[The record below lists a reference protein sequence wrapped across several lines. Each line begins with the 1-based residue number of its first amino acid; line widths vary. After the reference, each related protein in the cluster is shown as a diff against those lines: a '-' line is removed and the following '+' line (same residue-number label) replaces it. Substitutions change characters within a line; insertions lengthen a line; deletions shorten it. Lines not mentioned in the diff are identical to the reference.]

1 MDKYNNGTR
10 YLIHA
15 TFFLALKVFF
25 IFHGSH
31 GSHPG
36 SHDTRGSHC
45 DSHGS
50 LACTF
55 STFSTTRSGH
65 NLVFMKLQSA

>member
-1 MDKYNNGTR
+1 MGKYNNGTR
-10 YLIHA
+10 CLIHA
-15 TFFLALKVFF
+15 NFFCLLVFF

-50 LACTF
+50 LTR
-55 STFSTTRSGH
+55 TFSTTRSGH
-65 NLVFMKLQSA
+65 NLVFLKL